1 MSHGP
6 PQPPPANFFG
16 FGPQDA
22 FSAFDAMAEADPN
35 IMSSLLDPTVYG
47 SFDAMSMSVDNPN
60 DDNGM
65 STFNFVGNT
74 PMPDGL
80 GDETPSMNN
89 NYSNNGD
96 DASSV
101 VGAGPPPVGGLNAQ
115 ALQQAGSTLTEFT
128 KRRNWPAKVVEELK
142 DFLQIL
148 DANGRIRYVSPSIL
162 NLTGYAAEEITD
174 TFLKDLVH
182 PDDVGVFVAELNESI
197 ASGNPLRLFFR
208 FKKKDGK
215 YAIFESVGHAHIAA
229 AKFAPNP
236 HNQSPFCQAVF
247 MMSRPYPTKNA
258 GLLDSFLEHKIE
270 NERLRRRIA
279 ELRREEEMEN
289 EESQRQWM
297 QSQEGRSDMT
307 PSETTMTS
315 APSHVSRGT
324 DTGDRS
330 SALNVAL
337 TREALEGVAG
347 NRPDSLKD
355 KMARYEGAA
364 SHTDTIEMLTGLRYI
379 EGERSRGITTGNAS
393 PTLIKGDA
401 GIAIP
406 LDRDPRTGDKKKKL
420 KTSEEY
426 VPWILPNGAKAQV
439 DPKHYATPVA
449 FGGPRKRRR
458 TGTAP
463 APAIRRV
470 RCKSSMAGV
479 EFEGHCRRIGRQ
491 MTRRV
496 GHGYTMS
503 PGVGVWKTARR
514 KTITLT
520 NIWLYATFPVL
531 FICSNRDT

>member
-1 MSHGP
+1 
-6 PQPPPANFFG
+6 
-16 FGPQDA
+16 
-22 FSAFDAMAEADPN
+22 MAEADPN

-65 STFNFVGNT
+65 STFNFLGNT

-80 GDETPSMNN
+80 GDDTPSMSN

-96 DASSV
+96 DAPGV
-101 VGAGPPPVGGLNAQ
+101 VGAGPPPAGGLNAQ

-197 ASGNPLRLFFR
+197 ASGNSLRLFFR

-315 APSHVSRGT
+315 APSHIPRGT
-324 DTGDRS
+324 DAGDRS

-347 NRPDSLKD
+347 SRPDSLKD

-426 VPWILPNGAKAQV
+426 VCTDCGKLQLWLS
-439 DPKHYATPVA
+439 ATL
-449 FGGPRKRRR
+449 
-458 TGTAP
+458 
-463 APAIRRV
+463 
-470 RCKSSMAGV
+470 
-479 EFEGHCRRIGRQ
+479 RI
-491 MTRRV
+491 
-496 GHGYTMS
+496 
-503 PGVGVWKTARR
+503 
-514 KTITLT
+514 
-520 NIWLYATFPVL
+520 F
-531 FICSNRDT
+531 